1 MSLSKAEIDAQ
12 LRRNGMRVEEKIE
25 LTSADVDEFGGKESV
40 LKAWH
45 EVNSYNQMLEEKNTL
60 INDSMTKAF
69 PFTKQNLYLFC
80 AYTGS
85 GKSTVAANIAYPL
98 WQEGKKVMY
107 ISNEEPYQDVIFRI
121 AALHKGYSFNDWKR
135 GKMSKEKQLEC
146 MKLFPSIMNY
156 INVKD
161 LLWKDGLTTKLEG
174 VKALLEFTK
183 AKDYSCVVIDYYQL
197 VKDSTNDK
205 SKTRYDVLNDFRL
218 WLGRYIKDCDIPVC
232 LFVQLHSIGKRGGVK
247 DIDHRIKECPAVI
260 EPASVIIE
268 IAPNYDNYTSDF
280 IIHKDRFDR
289 AGVKITLPLDNGRF
303 NNHLSD
309 QELKDRGLRI
319 QKQRSEKD
327 LEGLLKVVSVSSEDA
342 DQDEQFQGADYKA
355 GQKK

>member
-1 MSLSKAEIDAQ
+1 MSLSKEEINAQ
-12 LRRNGMRVEEKIE
+12 LRRHGVQVEQKIE
-25 LTSADVDEFGGKESV
+25 INDSEMEGFGGKESV
-40 LKAWH
+40 LNAWKEIH
-45 EVNSYNQMLEEKNTL
+45 SYNKMLEERNTL

-69 PFTKQNLYLFC
+69 PFAKQNLYLFC

-98 WQEGKKVMY
+98 WLQKKKVLY

-135 GKMSKEKQLEC
+135 GKMPQEKIAEC
-146 MKLFPSIMNY
+146 MKLFPSIMDF

-161 LLWKDGLTTKLEG
+161 VLWRDGLTTKLEG
-174 VKALLEFTK
+174 VKALLEWIK
-183 AKDYSCVVIDYYQL
+183 NKEYSCVVIDYYQL
-197 VKDSTNDK
+197 IKDSTNDK
-205 SKTRYDVLNDFRL
+205 SKSRYDVLNDLRA
-218 WLGRYIKDCDIPVC
+218 WLGLYIKGCDIPVC

-247 DIDHRIKECPAVI
+247 DIDHRIKECPPII

-309 QELKDRGLRI
+309 QELEARKLRI
-319 QKQRSEKD
+319 QRQQSEKD
-327 LEGLLKVVSVSSEDA
+327 FEGLLKVVKVDVEDA
-342 DQDEQFQGADYKA
+342 DSQFGGADFKA
-355 GQKK
+355 GQKL